1 MLIHKEKSSP
11 KEKVLIIGC
20 NGFIGKALTKALKE
34 SEFLVDP
41 LSSKDLDLTDPQSVA
56 PLAEKMR
63 GCQHLVMLS
72 CLTPDKG
79 KGADILMKNLLM
91 AKHVCDA
98 LRQQEKSPHVVYFSS
113 DAVYSLDDSL
123 IHEETPP
130 APTDLYGAMH
140 RTRELMFLETVPDH
154 LAIIRSTLV
163 YGPGD
168 SHNSYGPNRLRRE
181 AFHEGSITLFGEG
194 EDTRAHIFIDD
205 LVKLTLLVLKN
216 NSVGILN
223 GAPDESISFQDLA
236 KVIIECFEESVVI
249 KNKPRGGDPTH
260 RFFQAIRCYE
270 AFPGFVFTPLQEG
283 IRKTYKK
290 MQEDPHA

>member
-20 NGFIGKALTKALKE
+20 NGFIGKALTNALKE
-34 SEFLVDP
+34 SEFLGDP

-56 PLAEKMR
+56 SLAEKIR

-79 KGADILMKNLLM
+79 KGADVLMKNLLM

-181 AFHEGSITLFGEG
+181 AFHEGSLTLFGEG

-223 GAPDESISFQDLA
+223 GAPDDSISFQNLA
-236 KVIIECFEESVVI
+236 KVIVECFDNSIVI
-249 KNKPRGGDPTH
+249 KNKPRAGDPTH
-260 RFFQAIRCYE
+260 RFFQTTRCYE

>member
-20 NGFIGKALTKALKE
+20 NGFIGKALTETLKE
-34 SEFLVDP
+34 TDFLVDP

-63 GCQHLVMLS
+63 SCQHLVMLS

-79 KGADILMKNLLM
+79 KGTDVLMKNLLM

-98 LRQQEKSPHVVYFSS
+98 LRQQDKPPHVVYFSS
-113 DAVYSLDDSL
+113 DAVYSLEDSL
-123 IHEETPP
+123 VQEETPP
-130 APTDLYGAMH
+130 SPTDLYGVMH

-154 LAIIRSTLV
+154 LAILRSTLV
-163 YGPGD
+163 YGAGD

-181 AFHEGSITLFGEG
+181 AFNEGTITLFGEG

-205 LVKLTLLVLKN
+205 LINLTCLILKN

-223 GAPDESISFQDLA
+223 GAPDESISFQNLA
-236 KVIIECFEESVVI
+236 NVIIECFEKPVVI
-249 KNKPRGGDPTH
+249 KNKPRSGDPTH
-260 RFFQAIRCYE
+260 RFFQATRCYE
-270 AFPGFVFTPLQEG
+270 AFPGFVFTPLREG
-283 IRKTYKK
+283 LSKTYQK